1 MISYIIPFLNEEI
14 HILKTINEVI
24 HASKKLKIN
33 DFEIILID
41 DKSTDNSVLLINDY
55 IKKNN
60 FKNIFI
66 FSNQRNLGY
75 GGSIKVGILK
85 AKKNNLMWLPG
96 DNAYH
101 ADELSKIIK
110 NCGEF
115 DIVSSFFLNPNKRNS
130 FRKNF
135 TKLYTPF
142 LNRIFGLNLPYYC
155 GIILAKKEIPKN
167 IRVTTNSH
175 FFQVEF
181 WVRSFFYKRN
191 LSFKFEALDVRDN
204 PNSAKSFKLN
214 NSIKVII
221 NFFKLLFISI
231 IYKIYF
237 KLFS

>member
-41 DKSTDNSVLLINDY
+41 DKSTDNSVILIKEY
-55 IKKNN
+55 VRKNN
-60 FKNIFI
+60 FKNILI
-66 FSNQRNLGY
+66 FSNKKNLGY
-75 GGSIKVGILK
+75 GGSIKVGIIK
-85 AKKNNLMWLPG
+85 AQKDILMWLPG
-96 DNAYH
+96 DNAYN
-101 ADELSKIIK
+101 AVELSKIIK
-110 NCGEF
+110 NCEKF

-167 IRVTTNSH
+167 IRVTTDSH